1 MARRWRRSRALAF
14 SLSVGALVLAPVGDA
29 AAQSPRFQLELEA
42 GPAWISRNDVQI
54 PNNATATRFS
64 LNDVTGSG
72 PWPAGRVYLT
82 WNLNERHGLRLLA
95 APLSITET
103 GTLSQPVRFAGG
115 SYTASAPLAATYTFN
130 SYRLTYRY
138 QLRKTERS
146 RLWIGATGKIRDATV
161 QLEQGSISTRKD
173 DLGFVPLLHVA
184 GDVRL
189 TPSWTLGTDIDALG
203 GGPGRA
209 IDAAVKFGYDR
220 GGRVAYHVGY
230 RTVEGGAD
238 VDEVFS
244 FAWVH
249 YGVASIVL
257 RW

>member
-1 MARRWRRSRALAF
+1 MASRMLTGTTRFRAATCSVLLF
-14 SLSVGALVLAPVGDA
+14 SLASA
-29 AAQSPRFQLELEA
+29 AEAQSPRIQLELEA

-54 PNNATATRFS
+54 PNNASATRFS
-64 LNDVTGSG
+64 LNDITGSG

-82 WNLNERHGLRLLA
+82 WNVNEKHGLRVLA

-103 GTLSQPVRFAGG
+103 GTLRSPVTFAGG
-115 SYTASAPLAATYTFN
+115 DFTADTPLDATYTFN

-138 QLRKTERS
+138 QLRNTDQS
-146 RLWIGATGKIRDATV
+146 RVWIGVTGKVRDATV
-161 QLEQGSISTRKD
+161 QLEQGSVSTRKD

-184 GDVRL
+184 ADWRL
-189 TPSWTLGTDIDALG
+189 TSRWQLGTDIDALA

-209 IDAAVKFGYDR
+209 IDAAVKLGYDP
-220 GGRVAYHVGY
+220 GGRVSFHAGY

-238 VDEVFS
+238 VDEVYS

-249 YGVASIVL
+249 YGVASVV
-257 RW
+257 WKW